1 MNEINSIPEDP
12 DLLDSEEDENFIYC
26 LVGNVVPCHYYG
38 VDKKIIRGTNLFLA
52 NAKVYVFPR
61 IRDYPQS
68 RARVIG
74 LSRNKKRYIF
84 TRMPIRL
91 ITNWRLQKVYKKK
104 IIEIMAEN
112 HGWTNSEEDKAIIQR
127 MGSKQIPVELNLRFF
142 YNL

>member
-1 MNEINSIPEDP
+1 MNQFTSRIEDNVLP
-12 DLLDSEEDENFIYC
+12 DMNDSEDFIYC

-91 ITNWRLQKVYKKK
+91 ITNWRLQKVFKKK
-104 IIEIMAEN
+104 IIEIMSEN
-112 HGWTNSEEDKAIIQR
+112 SGWTNSEEDKAIIQR
-127 MGSKQIPVELNLRFF
+127 MALWLPEMTEKELPFM
-142 YNL
+142 